1 MPSSSPN
8 PSGSITPDPLT
19 PELEAEIG
27 ARRAAVTDAPWGS
40 TRDLDGQYTVQAGAR
55 VTLTEGFASSGDVAR
70 IIGEDDELRY
80 RRADFIA
87 RSPRDID
94 ALFAEIDRLR
104 RAYIF
109 DTAELKLEID
119 RLREDNKRLRQ
130 SRANGEKV
138 TAARDAQLSTFR
150 HLAAEHLYRSTE
162 AAADP
167 DDLKARS
174 SFLNEATI
182 AGRFHDQLERAGIDL
197 TAELD
202 RVSTEGGAQ

>member
-8 PSGSITPDPLT
+8 PSGSITPTPLT
-19 PELEAEIG
+19 PEREAEIG
-27 ARRAAVTDAPWGS
+27 GRAAAATPGPWTVDLEQCDCSDGLCSHGTYVAAIYADGERRSEFDEIPDADW
-40 TRDLDGQYTVQAGAR
+40 Q
-55 VTLTEGFASSGDVAR
+55 
-70 IIGEDDELRY
+70 
-80 RRADFIA
+80 FIA
-87 RSPRDID
+87 HAREDVR

-119 RLREDNKRLRQ
+119 QLREYNAWLRR
-130 SRANGEKV
+130 SLANGEKV
-138 TAARDAQLSTFR
+138 VTARDAQLSTFR

-167 DDLKARS
+167 DDLKVRS
-174 SFLNEATI
+174 LFLNEATI
-182 AGRFHDQLERAGIDL
+182 AGRFHEQLERAGIDL

-202 RVSTEGGAQ
+202 RASTEGGAR